1 MKNEKENLL
10 LENLKKITTIA
21 YHKEIE
27 IYLSKLK
34 NDKFINLV
42 KGLVLSP
49 EKFVKVM
56 DKVIKYDEFPKS
68 ASIEHPLFNSLTLNI
83 NKVSQVLLKLDEK
96 DDDDE
101 DDDDYGYDEDDDD
114 QNQVIIKEDLKIL
127 LNGYIEQLGIY
138 SKNLVEQA
146 KKKDSSLSYEENPLV
161 LIDSCESDGNLRYRN
176 LNSLQLTYQ
185 ISSYDPDKLSYVKEN
200 EFGTSYVSRYDDMY
214 FKVDNGSHLLR
225 PAKEHS
231 VFQFYKQLYPDLQ
244 YSLVTPTKLLYLS
257 RLPFLPIESSDEK
270 KQFSKQVQENNLSN
284 SIGAVF
290 ENNPT
295 LKEIIKRCLKE
306 RKESLFIQSSLKV
319 DGDSFT
325 DVIENFNKKIG
336 SLPLDEESFSA
347 HVLSNFLMMPT
358 DAKDDNYI
366 IEKGTKRIIGI
377 DNDNCL
383 ESDEI
388 EIINNDVLIGVKN
401 ILFTIEPLMLKSVNS
416 TIRTQFIKHNPFVFI
431 LNWINALKEN
441 NEIYEN
447 LFSKTLEVDSRIV
460 NYRKELG
467 IPWSISIHFISNMI
481 DRFKILIQQLSIS
494 EEITHQ
500 DLFKQVHP
508 FAYYYYNFF
517 SKHFGHT
524 NVKDQA
530 RDIFEGT
537 LNLNQLLFRHGT
549 EAEKK
554 LLKDQINQYF
564 KEQSN
569 PLNKSNVSFDEIIRY
584 IIAKAEFK
592 DFQSNNLHLIQWL
605 EMVFNYFKNEM
616 SSPLFE
622 VNPNFIKSS
631 TDNTPIYKIHK
642 SFFDSKKLI
651 LISLFRGFASEE
663 LINKFIKFINY
674 SNQEIIS
681 TNEKSILHS
690 LLIDFDCISNR
701 NIFSE
706 EKKKTDQV
714 SNYIVLLIKS
724 FGFDI
729 DLVEDGKTILDLVV
743 LNKQFELF
751 KLLIYLGAGR
761 NSDQVLISNYYCQQ
775 LTDDERYDFKPCLKL
790 LFQQN
795 PKISW
800 AITLNQLLP
809 IVGLD
814 DNDDEDFKKRLISP
828 VIGEKRIVSK
838 EFWNILFDSETNQPI
853 KRNKHGGRSVTFI
866 NDIFGNGIYFK
877 FEPQFPGTEL
887 SVIRLSEALFGFCS
901 PYCELAS
908 INGGTPVLLIQ
919 QVEGITLADVID
931 NPDSFSDKK
940 SQEILNKLDQSNIS
954 KQLVTSMLVNNADGN
969 LGNFIIS
976 QVNDDSNS
984 EDTNTTTTTT
994 TTTTN
999 SINKYKFKLYSIDN
1013 EQCFMPSVAKDS
1025 GTFILSKASYQTESA
1040 LYLFEQMKQ
1049 PIHQDVIDAIKNM
1062 DIYKVCRDWV
1072 TNLIDQ
1078 HDASIDHF
1086 KSNEKLLLSK
1096 RITIIGISFNKGMI
1110 KKMFSKLT
1118 RLQQIIIS
1126 QTNEIKDKE
1135 NNGTDQEN
1143 NNNFKKIT
1151 HFELLEELEPMIANR
1166 YRDLLFNSD
1175 LSLVEKYRKYFN
1187 LKVGENTGT
1196 TKNKSRFLLESRDLP
1211 DSNEIQNALWSG
1223 NFGPRN
1229 ALEELDDFCKMKF
1242 LNIHH
1247 FFEEFEKNSSSQFKI
1262 EINQFATFLRETN
1275 FKDISETRQ
1284 KSLFEILKN
1293 KEIAL
1298 ISLVNSIVTRNDLL
1312 TFKLDTL
1319 VVLDLSE
1326 CVAIKTLTYDYAGFI
1341 FLKFPSLKHFK
1352 INNCINLTN
1361 IRIEANNLSTI
1372 SAINCKA
1379 LKEFYV
1385 IMGNVTRCIF
1395 DNSISNLSVLDNIKK
1410 FSNLVRLDIS
1420 GSNLQSFELFLHFN
1434 NLEVLVARSIKK
1446 LKRLYF
1452 NLPVAHTILLED
1464 CDSLVD
1470 LLGEARSLKVLK
1482 VPPSVNGADP
1492 INDPRNNLLKSQLS
1506 RIKINLIGTLDNPYF
1521 SHFHSN
1527 NEYVITNETPNNNN
1541 IINNNNNNNN
1551 NDSTLR
1557 GFVSKDVEIWTRG
1570 DQNIGNH
1577 NLFNIS
1583 NYIFVIYDLDNPK
1596 SIASLALPLN
1606 LIYTNTSIIKSKL
1619 ERILLVCGASNSS
1632 YITISPVNRNLIKE
1646 FMEKYNFKDALFL
1659 WSPTTF
1665 KHRHQ
1670 TIQSFKN
1677 KIDSYLFP
1685 KKNIN
1690 LDSNGTTDLKSFNKP
1705 DEVKFNNEIFLRC
1718 FNDCEIPDFNPQ
1730 NLLLDSQVD
1739 LYYFQIPDQ
1748 TRRLYLKNI
1757 NQDLVKGV
1765 IPKTIVSLHIGSTQY
1780 QLKPNSIPNS
1790 VETLYLEENFS
1801 SSLFSGIIPNSVT
1814 LLVLNDIKTPILV
1827 GSIPSS
1833 VRILKLANGFNQN
1846 LTSGLIP
1853 GTVKNLY
1860 LYDIKSQLSIGSIPS
1875 GVISLTLGNGFN
1887 QSITKGIIPST
1898 VGYLHV
1904 YNIKEPL
1911 LIGSIPEQLTC
1922 IEFHNSFNYPLT
1934 KGIITNGIEKVHI
1947 HSITYPLLE
1956 NETFPP
1962 SVTSLFI
1969 HQNYN
1974 HIIHPNTIPST
1985 IKYLKIENLK
1995 QPLIIGSIPKTI
2007 TTLEVPNLDYYRQ
2020 NIINILPLELPKI
2033 VFTN

>member
-34 NDKFINLV
+34 DDKLINMV

-56 DKVIKYDEFPKS
+56 DKAIKYNEFTKS
-68 ASIEHPLFNSLTLNI
+68 PSIEHPLFNSLILNI

-96 DDDDE
+96 N
-101 DDDDYGYDEDDDD
+101 DDDYGDHDDE
-114 QNQVIIKEDLKIL
+114 NQLRIKEDLKML
-127 LNGYIEQLGIY
+127 LNGYIEQLEIY
-138 SKNLVEQA
+138 SKNLVELA
-146 KKKDSSLSYEENPLV
+146 KKKDSNLYEENPLV
-161 LIDSCESDGNLRYRN
+161 LIDSYESDGNLRYRN
-176 LNSLQLTYQ
+176 LNSLKSAYQ
-185 ISSYDPDKLSYVKEN
+185 ISSYDPDTLSYVKDN
-200 EFGTSYVSRYDDMY
+200 EFGTSYVSRYDEMY
-214 FKVDNGSHLLR
+214 FKVDNGNTLLR

-231 VFQFYKQLYPDLQ
+231 IFQFYKQLYPDLD

-257 RLPFLPIESSDEK
+257 RLPFLPIESSNEK
-270 KQFSKQVQENNLSN
+270 KEFSKQVQENNLSN

-295 LKEIIKRCLKE
+295 LKETIKKCLKE
-306 RKESLFIQSSLKV
+306 RNQSLFIQSSLKV

-347 HVLSNFLMMPT
+347 HVLSNFLIMST

-383 ESDEI
+383 QSDEI
-388 EIINNDVLIGVKN
+388 EIKNNDLQIGVKN

-416 TIRTQFIKHNPFVFI
+416 IIRNQFIKHNPFVFI
-431 LNWINALKEN
+431 LNWINSLKEN
-441 NEIYEN
+441 NEIYET
-447 LFSKTLEVDSRIV
+447 LFSKTLEAESRIA
-460 NYRKELG
+460 NFREDME
-467 IPWSISIHFISNMI
+467 IPWTISIRFISNMI

-530 RDIFEGT
+530 RDIFHGN

-554 LLKDQINQYF
+554 LLKDQINQYL

-569 PLNKSNVSFDEIIRY
+569 PLDKSDVSFDKIIRY

-631 TDNTPIYKIHK
+631 TDNTPFYKIHK
-642 SFFDSKKLI
+642 SFFDSKKLV

-690 LLIDFDCISNR
+690 LLIDFDCISNS
-701 NIFSE
+701 NSE

-714 SNYIVLLIKS
+714 SKYILLLIKS

-729 DLVEDGKTILDLVV
+729 NLVEDGKTILDLVV

-751 KLLIYLGAGR
+751 KLLIDLGAGK

-775 LTDDERYDFKPCLKL
+775 LTDDERYDFRPYLKL

-800 AITLNQLLP
+800 AITLNKLLP

-853 KRNKHGGRSVTFI
+853 RRNKHGGRSVTFI
-866 NDIFGNGIYFK
+866 NDVFGNGIYFK

-931 NPDSFSDKK
+931 NPDSFSDKE
-940 SQEILNKLDQSNIS
+940 SQELLNKLDQSNIS

-976 QVNDDSNS
+976 QVIDDSNHS
-984 EDTNTTTTTT
+984 ED
-994 TTTTN
+994 TTN
-999 SINKYKFKLYSIDN
+999 SINKYKYKLYSIDN
-1013 EQCFMPSVAKDS
+1013 EQCFMPSVAKVS
-1025 GTFILSKASYQTESA
+1025 GPFNLLSKVSYQTESA

-1086 KSNEKLLLSK
+1086 KSNEKLLLSQ
-1096 RITIIGISFNKGMI
+1096 RITIIGISFSKGMI
-1110 KKMFSKLT
+1110 KQMFSKLT
-1118 RLQQIIIS
+1118 RLQQIITS

-1135 NNGTDQEN
+1135 NNSPDQENNNNN

-1175 LSLVEKYRKYFN
+1175 LSLVGKYRKYFN
-1187 LKVGENTGT
+1187 LKVGEDTGT
-1196 TKNKSRFLLESRDLP
+1196 TKNKSKILLESRDLP

-1223 NFGPRN
+1223 NFGPRK

-1242 LNIHH
+1242 QNIHH

-1275 FKDISETRQ
+1275 FKDFSETRQ

-1293 KEIAL
+1293 KEIAS
-1298 ISLVNSIVTRNDLL
+1298 ISLVNSIVTRNELL

-1326 CVAIKTLTYDYAGFI
+1326 CLGIKTLTYDYAGFI
-1341 FLKFPSLKHFK
+1341 FLKFPSLKRFK
-1352 INNCINLTN
+1352 IDNCINLTN
-1361 IRIEANNLSTI
+1361 VRIEANNLSTI

-1395 DNSISNLSVLDNIKK
+1395 ENSISNLSVLDNIKK

-1420 GSNLQSFELFLHFN
+1420 GSNLQSSELFLHFN
-1434 NLEVLVARSIKK
+1434 NLEVLLARSIKK
-1446 LKRLYF
+1446 LKCLYF
-1452 NLPVAHTILLED
+1452 NLPVAHTILLEG
-1464 CDSLVD
+1464 CDGLVD

-1492 INDPRNNLLKSQLS
+1492 IHDPRNNLLKAQLA
-1506 RIKINLIGTLDNPYF
+1506 RIKINLIGTPDNPYF
-1521 SHFHSN
+1521 SHFRSN
-1527 NEYVITNETPNNNN
+1527 NDYVITSETPNNNN
-1541 IINNNNNNNN
+1541 INNNNNSNN
-1551 NDSTLR
+1551 NDSPLR

-1596 SIASLALPLN
+1596 SIASLTLPLN
-1606 LIYTNTSIIKSKL
+1606 LIYTNTSIVKSKL

-1632 YITISPVNRNLIKE
+1632 YITISPVNRNLIKD
-1646 FMEKYNFKDALFL
+1646 FMEKYNFKDSLFL
-1659 WSPTTF
+1659 WSPTSF
-1665 KHRHQ
+1665 NHRHQ

-1677 KIDSYLFP
+1677 KIDNYLFP
-1685 KKNIN
+1685 KRNIN
-1690 LDSNGTTDLKSFNKP
+1690 LESKETTDLKSFYKP
-1705 DEVKFNNEIFLRC
+1705 DEVRFNNEIFLRC

-1757 NQDLVKGV
+1757 DQDLVKGV
-1765 IPKTIVSLHIGSTQY
+1765 IPKTIVSLHIGSTMY
-1780 QLKPNSIPNS
+1780 QLKPNSIPSS

-1801 SSLFSGIIPNSVT
+1801 SSLLSGIIPNSVT
-1814 LLVLNDIKTPILV
+1814 LLVLNDIKTPILA

-1853 GTVKNLY
+1853 ETVKNLY

-1911 LIGSIPEQLTC
+1911 LIESIPEQLTC
-1922 IEFHNSFNYPLT
+1922 IEFHNSYNYPLT

-1947 HSITYPLLE
+1947 HSITYPLIE

-1962 SVTSLFI
+1962 SVTSLHI

-1995 QPLIIGSIPKTI
+1995 QPLIIGSIPKTL
-2007 TTLEVPNLDYYRQ
+2007 TTLEVPNLDYFKQ